1 MALEKRHID
10 YSDQGV
16 PLQGY
21 LAYDASKSGKR
32 PAVLVAHQ
40 WGGRDEFVGG
50 RAEALAEAGYVGFAL
65 DMFGKGVR
73 GSSPE
78 ENRKLIDPFL
88 NDRSRVAPRML
99 EAVKAVRAL
108 DVVDGS
114 RIAAIGYCFGGLCV
128 LDLARSGADL
138 RGVVSLHGILA
149 AAPQPSKAKIT
160 AHVLALHGAE
170 DPMVP
175 IEQVAA
181 FKTEMTERGA
191 EWQLHMYG
199 HALHAFAVP
208 GANNAQL
215 GLKHDNSAE
224 RRSWHSLLE
233 FLRECFA

>member
-1 MALEKRHID
+1 MALETRHVD

-21 LAYDASKSGKR
+21 LAYDASKKEKR

-50 RAEALAEAGYVGFAL
+50 RAEALAKAGYVGFAL

-73 GSSPE
+73 GSNPD
-78 ENRKLIDPFL
+78 ENYKLIEPFL
-88 NDRSRVAPRML
+88 QDRSKVAPRM
-99 EAVKAVRAL
+99 AKAVEADRGL

-128 LDLARSGADL
+128 LDLARSGGDV
-138 RGVVSLHGILA
+138 RGVVSLHGILSA
-149 AAPQPSKAKIT
+149 PPQPSTAKIG

-181 FKTEMTERGA
+181 FKSEMTGRGA

-199 HALHAFAVP
+199 HAQHAFAVP

-215 GLKHDNSAE
+215 GLKHDNNAE
-224 RRSWHSLLE
+224 RRSWQSLME
-233 FLRECFA
+233 FLREVFA